1 MSLGVFFS
9 AIRLVLAFIIAS
21 FGIPVPHVAPAAPA
35 AHLTFPGG
43 SVPARVVHVD
53 ETGSY
58 VLADHLTRTLPAE
71 ELAVAVGS
79 HTYPSSGTDCNGAG
93 YCLVHIWPRTAAD
106 STEEDLPA
114 AVESGLEEQHDSA
127 VAALADIPSSAPEA
141 DAAKALNAQQ
151 AKLNDQYD
159 TEAPRDWTLSDV
171 EKLAKT
177 LPPPANN
184 VPIHI
189 ASKAEA
195 KDAGE
200 NTDAWV
206 YDDEVAIYLAPD
218 TLKDAYASDL
228 RGTLLHESMHV
239 IQNTK
244 DDGYRTLHAIAGNLK
259 PEYKKELADPSD
271 PHLPM
276 DEAVASCAEPAMN
289 ADYLSKDCTYGE
301 ELKIYDWIS
310 STEGPATADQWWP
323 YLVWATE
330 DTLQVSGYSH
340 PIYPT
345 PAMVR
350 TTSRAGSE

>member
-1 MSLGVFFS
+1 MRLRVFFS
-9 AIRLVLAFIIAS
+9 AIRLGVAFILASIGIA
-21 FGIPVPHVAPAAPA
+21 VPALPPTAPA
-35 AHLTFPGG
+35 AHVTFPGG
-43 SVPARVVHVD
+43 SVPARIVHVD

-58 VLADHLTRTLPAE
+58 VLADHLSRTLPQDG
-71 ELAVAVGS
+71 LAVTVGS
-79 HTYPSSGTDCNGAG
+79 HTYPSAATDCNGAR
-93 YCLVHIWPRTAAD
+93 YCLVHIWQHTAAD

-127 VAALADIPSSAPEA
+127 VATLADIPSNAPDAE
-141 DAAKALNAQQ
+141 AAKALNARQ
-151 AKLNDQYD
+151 AKLNEQYY
-159 TEAPRDWTLSDV
+159 TEDSRDWTLSDV
-171 EKLAKT
+171 KKLAKT
-177 LPPPANN
+177 LPAPADS

-189 ASKAEA
+189 ASSAEA
-195 KDAGE
+195 ADAGD
-200 NTDAWV
+200 NADAWV

-244 DDGYRTLHAIAGNLK
+244 DDGYRTLHALGGNLR

-276 DEAVASCAEPAMN
+276 DEAVASCAEPAFD
-289 ADYLSKDCTYGE
+289 ADYLSKDCTYRE
-301 ELKIYDWIS
+301 ERKIYDWIS
-310 STEGPATADQWWP
+310 STEGHATADEWWP

-330 DTLQVSGYSH
+330 DTLQVPGYSH

-345 PAMVR
+345 PAMVQDDL
-350 TTSRAGSE
+350 AGH